1 MIAILKRELGA
12 YFSCPIGYVYLGVF
26 YLLTGYFFF
35 AGVLYAQSSIM
46 TPVFQVM
53 INIVMFL
60 TPVLTMRL
68 MSEDLRHRTD
78 QALLTAPV
86 SLGAIVG
93 GKFLA
98 AAVVYTAG
106 VSMSM
111 VDSIVIE
118 VLAQVNW
125 AMVWGSYIGI
135 LLLGFAF
142 IAIGQFISSLTE
154 NQAIA
159 AIGCF
164 VVVLAI
170 FLMDALIDIVPNV
183 ILRTILQGI
192 SFMSRYTPITNG
204 ILSVSNLVFFL
215 SVCGIF
221 LFLTT
226 RVLEKRRW
234 S

>member
-35 AGVLYAQSSIM
+35 AGVLFAQSSVM

-60 TPVLTMRL
+60 TPILTMRL

-86 SLGAIVG
+86 SLGAIAG

-106 VSMSM
+106 VSMTM
-111 VDSIVIE
+111 VYAIVVEI
-118 VLAQVNW
+118 LAQVNW

-154 NQAIA
+154 NQAIS

-164 VVVLAI
+164 AVVLAI
-170 FLMDALIDIVPNV
+170 FLMDALVDIVPQPL
-183 ILRTILQGI
+183 LRTILQGI
-192 SFMSRYTPITNG
+192 SFMRRYTPITNG
-204 ILSVSNLVFFL
+204 ILGISNLVFFL

>member
-1 MIAILKRELGA
+1 MIAIIKRELGA
-12 YFSCPIGYVYLGVF
+12 YFSSPVGYVYLGVF
-26 YLLTGYFFF
+26 YLLTGFFF
-35 AGVLYAQSSIM
+35 VFNVVLRNSSVM
-46 TPVFQVM
+46 TPVFQIM
-53 INIVMFL
+53 MNIVMFL

-78 QALLTAPV
+78 QVLLTAPV

-98 AAVVYTAG
+98 AALVYTAG
-106 VSMSM
+106 VSMTLIYA
-111 VDSIVIE
+111 VVVEI
-118 VLAQVNW
+118 LAQTNW
-125 AMVWGSYIGI
+125 AVLWGSYIGI

-154 NQAIA
+154 NQAIS

-164 VVVLAI
+164 AAVLFI
-170 FLMDALIDIVPNV
+170 LLLDALVDVVPNPL
-183 ILRTILQGI
+183 LRSLLQGI
-192 SFMSRYTPITNG
+192 SFMRRYTPITNG
-204 ILSVSNLVFFL
+204 ILGISNLVFFI
-215 SVCGIF
+215 SACGIF

>member
-1 MIAILKRELGA
+1 MIAIVKRELGA
-12 YFSCPIGYVYLGVF
+12 YFSSPIGYVYLGVF

-35 AGVLYAQSSIM
+35 GGVLYSNSAEMS
-46 TPVFQVM
+46 PVFQVM

-60 TPVLTMRL
+60 TPILTMRL

-78 QALLTAPV
+78 QALLTAPL
-86 SLGAIVG
+86 SLGAIVV

-98 AAVVYTAG
+98 AALVFTAG
-106 VSMSM
+106 VSMTL
-111 VDSIVIE
+111 VYSIVVE
-118 VLAQVNW
+118 VLSQVNW
-125 AMVWGSYIGI
+125 PLVWGSYIAI

-142 IAIGQFISSLTE
+142 IAIGQFITSLTE
-154 NQAIA
+154 NQAIS

-164 VVVLAI
+164 AVVL
-170 FLMDALIDIVPNV
+170 FVVLMDTLIEIVPNPM
-183 ILRTILQGI
+183 LRTILLGI
-192 SFMSRYTPITNG
+192 SFMNRYTPITNG
-204 ILSVSNLVFFL
+204 ILGIANLVFFI

>member
-1 MIAILKRELGA
+1 MAAIIRRELAA
-12 YFSCPIGYVYLGVF
+12 YFTSPIGYVYLGVF
-26 YLLTGYFFF
+26 YFFSGYFFF
-35 AGVLYAQSSIM
+35 AGVLIGNSTVL
-46 TPVFQVM
+46 TPVFQTLLNV
-53 INIVMFL
+53 VMFL

-68 MSEDLRHRTD
+68 MSEDRRHKTD
-78 QALLTAPV
+78 QALLTAPL
-86 SLGAIVG
+86 SLGAIAG

-98 AAVVYTAG
+98 AAAVYTAG
-106 VSMSM
+106 I
-111 VDSIVIE
+111 SITLVYAL
-118 VLAQVNW
+118 VLSFFGSVNW

-164 VVVLAI
+164 TAVLACFI
-170 FLMDALIDIVPNV
+170 LDALPSIIPYPWLATL
-183 ILRTILQGI
+183 IRGI
-192 SFMSRYTPITNG
+192 SFIRRFTPITSG
-204 ILSVSNLVFFL
+204 ILGISNLFFFV

-221 LFLTT
+221 LFLTA
-226 RVLEKRRW
+226 RSLEKRRW

>member
-1 MIAILKRELGA
+1 MIAIIKRELGA
-12 YFSCPIGYVYLGVF
+12 YFSSPIGYVYLGVF

-35 AGVLYAQSSIM
+35 AGVLFSNSTDMSA
-46 TPVFQVM
+46 VFQVM
-53 INIVMFL
+53 MNIVMFL
-60 TPVLTMRL
+60 TPILTMRL

-78 QALLTAPV
+78 QALLTAPL
-86 SLGAIVG
+86 SLGAIVV

-98 AAVVYTAG
+98 AALVYTAG
-106 VSMSM
+106 VTMTLVYS
-111 VDSIVIE
+111 VVVE
-118 VLAQVNW
+118 VLARVNW
-125 AMVWGSYIGI
+125 PLVWGSYIAI

-154 NQAIA
+154 NQAIS

-164 VVVLAI
+164 AVVLFVI
-170 FLMDALIDIVPNV
+170 LMDALVDIVPQPL
-183 ILRTILQGI
+183 LRTMLQGM
-192 SFMSRYTPITNG
+192 SFMNRYTPITNG
-204 ILSVSNLVFFL
+204 ILGIANLVFFI

>member
-12 YFSCPIGYVYLGVF
+12 YFNSPIGYVYLGVF

-35 AGVLYAQSSIM
+35 AGVLYAQSSVM

-68 MSEDLRHRTD
+68 MSEDLRRRTD
-78 QALLTAPV
+78 QALLTAPI

-111 VDSIVIE
+111 VDSIVVE

-142 IAIGQFISSLTE
+142 IAIGQFISALTE

-164 VVVLAI
+164 VVVLAV
-170 FLMDALIDIVPNV
+170 FLMDALIDIVPNA

-204 ILSVSNLVFFL
+204 ILGISNLVFFI

>member
-35 AGVLYAQSSIM
+35 GGVLYAQSSIM

-86 SLGAIVG
+86 TLGAIVG

-106 VSMSM
+106 VSMSI
-111 VDSIVIE
+111 VDSVVVE

-164 VVVLAI
+164 VVVLAV

-183 ILRTILQGI
+183 VLRTILQGI